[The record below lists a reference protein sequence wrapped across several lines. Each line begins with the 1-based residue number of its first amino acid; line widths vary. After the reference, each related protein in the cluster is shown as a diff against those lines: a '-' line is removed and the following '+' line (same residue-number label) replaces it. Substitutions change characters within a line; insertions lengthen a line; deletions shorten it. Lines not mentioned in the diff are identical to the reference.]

1 MYNRLSHIIIQPSTS
16 TCINNSIKAC
26 SQAVNHTGCDTAVQI
41 PVHVTRRGKWRV
53 HSLPQAYMYIVCLAC
68 TSYRPTTFRTL
79 EFSTYNSRAMNVL
92 EKVVIV
98 DDILAQSLRP
108 IIPTMSARY
117 SKVAR

>member
-1 MYNRLSHIIIQPSTS
+1 
-16 TCINNSIKAC
+16 
-26 SQAVNHTGCDTAVQI
+26 
-41 PVHVTRRGKWRV
+41 
-53 HSLPQAYMYIVCLAC
+53 
-68 TSYRPTTFRTL
+68 
-79 EFSTYNSRAMNVL
+79 MNVL